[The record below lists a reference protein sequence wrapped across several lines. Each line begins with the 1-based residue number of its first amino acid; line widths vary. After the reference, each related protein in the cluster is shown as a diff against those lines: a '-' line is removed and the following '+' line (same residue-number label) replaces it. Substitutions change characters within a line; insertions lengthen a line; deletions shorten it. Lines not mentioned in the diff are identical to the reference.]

1 MLYSILA
8 FVSWLSV
15 APRARIA
22 CVPVGAQKMAVDSSS
37 CVETQIEEV
46 KSEAEERGV
55 HLQTMHGTFLRVT
68 SGESGP
74 LLLTVEERDAPDTH
88 FLLAHWRGRQVL
100 KSTLL
105 EGLVVGVRGGVAV
118 LAALPGLVHDNSSG
132 TVGGRWG
139 SVGDAFTEEEVVE
152 VVGGLMAARTVS
164 LRCSRGDGNLLLFER
179 GDHARVR
186 VGSEAEGADGLDAIL
201 LLVDSHLRKH
211 LDQLQSD
218 GYTVVKVLDEEEAR
232 EARDS
237 LDRIV
242 THGTRHRLLYSNGY
256 QVRVPDLAVHDA
268 LFSDLLVHPSILFL
282 VRAYLGNSARAAT
295 WSSNTLL
302 PHMDHPVLGWHADYP
317 YHDIEDGAWPDT
329 PLGLQVLWMLDE
341 FRKDNGG
348 TMFFPGSHLNMNPPI
363 FEEFSEPEGSDV
375 ISAPAGSV
383 LVAHSAWWHRQT
395 ANTSPRARHALL
407 ACYTRG
413 YVVPKA
419 DMQGQYLAI
428 SSSDSFWNSLDLRQ
442 QDDLRRVM
450 LGPHGRGLRGVHV

>member
-1 MLYSILA
+1 VLYSILA

-22 CVPVGAQKMAVDSSS
+22 CVPVGTQKMAVDSSS

-46 KSEAEERGV
+46 QSQAEERGV

-105 EGLVVGVRGGVAV
+105 EGLVVGVRGGVATI
-118 LAALPGLVHDNSSG
+118 AALPGLVQDNSSG
-132 TVGGRWG
+132 TVAGRWG

-164 LRCSRGDGNLLLFER
+164 LRCSGRDGNILLFER

-201 LLVDSHLRKH
+201 LLIHKH
-211 LDQLQSD
+211 LLNHLHQLHED

-242 THGTRHRLLYSNGY
+242 THGTRQGLLYSNGY
-256 QVRVPDLAVHDA
+256 QVRYLSCIAV
-268 LFSDLLVHPSILFL
+268 FVSGV
-282 VRAYLGNSARAAT
+282 V
-295 WSSNTLL
+295 
-302 PHMDHPVLGWHADYP
+302 
-317 YHDIEDGAWPDT
+317 
-329 PLGLQVLWMLDE
+329 
-341 FRKDNGG
+341 
-348 TMFFPGSHLNMNPPI
+348 
-363 FEEFSEPEGSDV
+363 
-375 ISAPAGSV
+375 
-383 LVAHSAWWHRQT
+383 
-395 ANTSPRARHALL
+395 ALL
-407 ACYTRG
+407 RR
-413 YVVPKA
+413 
-419 DMQGQYLAI
+419 LAG
-428 SSSDSFWNSLDLRQ
+428 DLCAE
-442 QDDLRRVM
+442 
-450 LGPHGRGLRGVHV
+450 